1 MKKILFISV
10 RDPFSE
16 RYSGDVIRSKKF
28 VQYLLKKNNV
38 EVICLGPN
46 NKITSSKKLTVRTF
60 KRDNPLKCVFNI
72 FISLLK
78 FRPLHFSFF
87 HSTEIKEFIND
98 NYQNFDIIFCQSIRS
113 FQFLSNKIYKKI
125 ILDM

>member
-28 VQYLLKKNNV
+28 VQYLLKKNHV
-38 EVICLGPN
+38 EVICLGSN
-46 NKITSSKKLTVRTF
+46 NNVTTSKRLTIRSF
-60 KRDNPLKCVFNI
+60 KRDNLVKCALNI
-72 FISLLK
+72 LTSLIK

-87 HSTEIKEFIND
+87 HSAEIKEFIE
-98 NYQNFDIIFCQSIRS
+98 
-113 FQFLSNKIYKKI
+113 
-125 ILDM
+125 

>member
-28 VQYLLKKNNV
+28 VQYLLKKNHV
-38 EVICLGPN
+38 EVICLGST
-46 NKITSSKKLTVRTF
+46 NKVTLLKKLTIRSF
-60 KRDNPLKCVFNI
+60 KRDNPLQCVFNI
-72 FISLLK
+72 FISLFK

-87 HSTEIKEFIND
+87 HSSEIKEFIN
-98 NYQNFDIIFCQSIRS
+98 NKFKNFDIIFCQSLIFNFYRI
-113 FQFLSNKIYKKI
+113 KYKR
-125 ILDM
+125 LF